1 MELTVV
7 ERLILMSLLP
17 VEGTFVNLK
26 LVRKAREELS
36 FDEKENKVLEFVQ
49 DGGNVRWNAEAN
61 IIKDVDLGEVVTS
74 LAGDALKKL
83 DTDGALKDELL
94 TLYEKFCT

>member
-7 ERLILMSLLP
+7 ERLVLMSLLP
-17 VEGTFVNLK
+17 QEGTFVNLK

-36 FDEKENKVLEFVQ
+36 FDEKENKVLKFVQ
-49 DGGNVRWNAEAN
+49 DGGNVKWDANAN
-61 IIKDVDLGEVVTS
+61 IIKDVNLGEVVTK

-83 DTDGALKDELL
+83 DTDGKLKDEHF
-94 TLYEKFCT
+94 TLYEKFCG